1 MTSSRVLS
9 NPQVASGSEC
19 TPSKTWQLI
28 IFSRVESSLVN
39 SEQLHTP
46 MLKEKWCPLED
57 QFSTLHRSLP
67 FMYDLGVFR
76 RVNRHLA
83 QSKLRKKKKKKSHC
97 FLFVWGRN
105 GAGPSL
111 WNSLKYLRWI
121 SFALSSSLGEL
132 RTNRVSCLFVRADA
146 WQVYICQR
154 EHHWVL
160 CLYTH
165 SCFLTWLNSS
175 AWFAEIYIK

>member
-46 MLKEKWCPLED
+46 MLKGKWCPLED

-83 QSKLRKKKKKKSHC
+83 QSKLRKKKK
-97 FLFVWGRN
+97 R
-105 GAGPSL
+105 SL
-111 WNSLKYLRWI
+111 I
-121 SFALSSSLGEL
+121 VF
-132 RTNRVSCLFVRADA
+132 CLFGVEIGRD
-146 WQVYICQR
+146 QVYEIAWSICAGSALLWAHPSESFEQTGSLVCLSEQMLGKSTYARENIIEFYVCTHTPVFWLGLTHQHGLQR
-154 EHHWVL
+154 S
-160 CLYTH
+160 T
-165 SCFLTWLNSS
+165 
-175 AWFAEIYIK
+175 